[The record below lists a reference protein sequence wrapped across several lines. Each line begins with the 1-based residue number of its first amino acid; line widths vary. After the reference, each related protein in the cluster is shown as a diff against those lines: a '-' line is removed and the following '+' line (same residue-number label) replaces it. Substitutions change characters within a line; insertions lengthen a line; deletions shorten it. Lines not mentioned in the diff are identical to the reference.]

1 MNFQFPQMSAD
12 IFHYTSENGILGI
25 FQKDKIVLQLT
36 KADCM
41 NDISEGKEIFD
52 SLKRVC
58 TKLHDT
64 GKLDDERYEAILNI
78 KENIPETLPVGWFM
92 RNVDQNSFEGSIF
105 EKGEQADGIIMMNK
119 TCDIYL
125 MSFCKKS
132 DLLPMW
138 NYYAAYGQQGY
149 AIHFRRDTLPLLH
162 DSKECYADVV
172 DVIYK
177 DSEKDKIVEEVILS
191 SLPVHDYLKYISDW
205 LSVYR
210 YQFKN
215 SAFEH
220 EQEVRYLVGIPQKP
234 EKETYEIKFKTKKG
248 SIIPYIELKLD
259 AHKQFTVTGVTI
271 GPFADVELVKRNLQ
285 FYLDHQNHYF
295 ASINIQTT
303 HIPVRF

>member
-25 FQKDKIVLQLT
+25 FQKDNIVLQLT
-36 KADCM
+36 KAYCM

-58 TKLHDT
+58 IKLHDT
-64 GKLDDERYEAILNI
+64 GKLNDERYNAILNT
-78 KENIPETLPVGWFM
+78 KDNVPETLPVGWFK
-92 RNVDQNSFEGSIF
+92 RNSHQTSLDESNL
-105 EKGEQADGIIMMNK
+105 EKGEPVDSIMMTNK
-119 TCDIYL
+119 VCDVYL
-125 MSFCKKS
+125 MSFCKCS

-149 AIHFRRDTLPLLH
+149 AIHFKRNTLPLLH
-162 DSKECYADVV
+162 YSKECYADVV
-172 DVIYK
+172 NVIYK
-177 DSEKDKIVEEVILS
+177 DSEKDKIVEEIILR

-215 SAFEH
+215 SAFEY

-248 SIIPYIELKLD
+248 SIIPYIEIKLD
-259 AHKQFTVTGVTI
+259 AQKQFTVTGVTI
-271 GPFADVELVKRNLQ
+271 GPFADVELVKKNLQ
-285 FYLDHQNHYF
+285 FYLEHQNHYV